1 MDPTTGVA
9 LVYGTQVVP
18 TTDDEVVALWY
29 ALEHALYEGLTP
41 AEGSSSVGY

>member
-1 MDPTTGVA
+1 MDPATGVA

-29 ALEHALYEGLTP
+29 ELERAFYEGLKP
-41 AEGSSSVGY
+41 GEESSSSIG